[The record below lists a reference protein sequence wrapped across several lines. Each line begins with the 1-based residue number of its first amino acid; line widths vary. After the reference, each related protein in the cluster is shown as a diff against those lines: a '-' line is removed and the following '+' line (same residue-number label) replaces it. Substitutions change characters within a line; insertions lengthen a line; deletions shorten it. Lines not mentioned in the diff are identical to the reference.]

1 VSIRRSTYLREAVT
15 RLRESDLRQALAFV
29 HEAATIDGPDP
40 FPPPVLT
47 LLRELVPCAAAS
59 WHEWRVAD
67 GHVRIHLSSADAEQT
82 ASVWEAYRHYR
93 HEDPLPGGCPGVGRC
108 APAMVGQAIR
118 LSDLGSPR
126 VFRCSGL
133 YAHVCRPLGV
143 NHVMKIFLPVRKG
156 VARSFVFDR
165 ARRDFSDRDAAVVD
179 LLLPHLLDLEDRA
192 RWRRLYAAFAAGGDI
207 DGEIVVVNTAGRIE
221 LASDGARKLLR
232 TFGLVARG
240 DGVAVELE
248 QWLRGASRTLVV
260 DRGSRRLTIGRLGGD
275 ANTLMMTERRS
286 HADGV
291 GGLTARERELLA
303 LVDEGLSNAEIAAR
317 LWIAPGTVRKHLD
330 NVYAKLGVRNRT
342 AALARLRQ
350 LEQAAARP
358 PSRL

>member
-1 VSIRRSTYLREAVT
+1 MT

-29 HEAATIDGPDP
+29 HEAAAIDGPDP
-40 FPPPVLT
+40 FPPPILA
-47 LLRELVPCAAAS
+47 LLRELVPCAAVS
-59 WHEWRVAD
+59 WHEWRVD
-67 GHVRIHLSSADAEQT
+67 NGHVRIQLSSTDAERT
-82 ASVWEAYRHYR
+82 ASVWEAYPHYR
-93 HEDPLPGGCPGVGRC
+93 HEDPLPGGCPHVGRC
-108 APAMVGQAIR
+108 VPAIVGQAIR
-118 LSDLGSPR
+118 LSDLISQR
-126 VFRCSGL
+126 AFRRSGL
-133 YAHVCRPLGV
+133 YAHVCSPLGV
-143 NHVMKIFLPVRKG
+143 NHVMKLFLPVRKG

-165 ARRDFSDRDAAVVD
+165 ARRDFSDRDTAVVD

-192 RWRRLYAAFAAGGDI
+192 RSRRVYSALAPGVDI

-232 TFGLVARG
+232 SFGLVDRG
-240 DGVAVELE
+240 DGVAAEVE
-248 QWLRGASRTLVV
+248 QWLRGASRTLAV

-275 ANTLMMTERRS
+275 ENTLMLTERRS
-286 HADGV
+286 RADGV
-291 GGLTARERELLA
+291 GRLTARERELLA

-350 LEQAAARP
+350 LEQAAGRP
-358 PSRL
+358 SSRL